1 MARINNL
8 FDEKYE
14 EYVGYWNNISQYT
27 PATGRNYSVEKIIL
41 SKILIKIMA
50 LKIVMFSIF

>member
-1 MARINNL
+1 MLNAKYQLENCISLVARINNL

-27 PATGRNYSVEKIIL
+27 PATGRNYSVEINYT
-41 SKILIKIMA
+41 
-50 LKIVMFSIF
+50 F

>member
-1 MARINNL
+1 VARINNL

-27 PATGRNYSVEKIIL
+27 PATGRNYSVEINYT
-41 SKILIKIMA
+41 
-50 LKIVMFSIF
+50 F